1 MNTTALLS
9 QLRQLHLSAMAEALA
24 RQQTQ
29 PQRYLELAFEERLQ
43 LLLEQEFTARL
54 NRRHERLIKAARF
67 RLAAHIGQFDDRQE
81 RGLSSAQLRELAQ
94 GHWLTHHQNLLV
106 TGATGCGKSWF
117 ACAIGH
123 HLCHQGIA
131 VRYFRTRSLLE
142 ALRIAQADGSYPR
155 LLTQLAAV
163 PLLILDDWG
172 LEGMSLAQRSDLLD
186 LLDARHG
193 TAATLIASQ
202 LPVEKWYEVIGEATF
217 ADAILDRLIHRALR
231 IELKGESMRRRQSGE
246 EG

>member
-1 MNTTALLS
+1 
-9 QLRQLHLSAMAEALA
+9 
-24 RQQTQ
+24 
-29 PQRYLELAFEERLQ
+29 
-43 LLLEQEFTARL
+43 
-54 NRRHERLIKAARF
+54 
-67 RLAAHIGQFDDRQE
+67 
-81 RGLSSAQLRELAQ
+81 
-94 GHWLTHHQNLLV
+94 
-106 TGATGCGKSWF
+106 
-117 ACAIGH
+117 
-123 HLCHQGIA
+123 

-142 ALRIAQADGSYPR
+142 AMRIAQADGSYPR

-172 LEGMSLAQRSDLLD
+172 MEGMSLAQRSDLLD

-202 LPVEKWYEVIGEATF
+202 LPAEKWYEVIGEATF

-246 EG
+246 R